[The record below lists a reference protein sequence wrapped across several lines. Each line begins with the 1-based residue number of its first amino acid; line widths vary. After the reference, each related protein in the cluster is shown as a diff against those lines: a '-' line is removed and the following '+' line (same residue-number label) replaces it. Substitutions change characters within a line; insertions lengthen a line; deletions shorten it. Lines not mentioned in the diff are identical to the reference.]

1 MVLLV
6 LAFVKVDVKDDDFRS
21 RAWMTTGEDATDPT
35 LLPSTKNLS
44 VVEIQTLQKAIANQT
59 VSRKTGKTLDRM
71 RTSVEYLPLSP
82 TRSPLMNRYTD
93 REIDIEKERQ
103 TEKGER
109 KENETGT

>member
-93 REIDIEKERQ
+93 REIDR
-103 TEKGER
+103 
-109 KENETGT
+109 